1 MARKR
6 DAREGCPDTDG
17 ADGLGGEGL
26 LKLGG
31 CQYRKVTLLYQR
43 QEVLISGDQR
53 IGLSGHS
60 QLEKGHIRRIPT
72 HRDRRRRIGNGD
84 RRTKGEVIGQ
94 QFFLLC
100 QREPEFGISQ
110 STDQLRQSSLGNQGK
125 EWLLLPEFTEGGHP
139 PCRKHQRREDEVGIQ
154 HHPKRRSH
162 PLWDW
167 GLRAQATACS
177 MSVDSSSSSTNL
189 ARIALA
195 RWMQHD
201 ITVYHLRVSSDG
213 SSS

>member
-1 MARKR
+1 M
-6 DAREGCPDTDG
+6 
-17 ADGLGGEGL
+17 
-26 LKLGG
+26 GG
-31 CQYRKVTLLYQR
+31 CQDRKVTLFSQS
-43 QEVLISGDQR
+43 QEVLISGNQR

-60 QLEKGHIRRIPT
+60 QMKKGHICRIPT

-94 QFFLLC
+94 QFFLIC
-100 QREPEFGISQ
+100 QRDPSFGISQ
-110 STDQLRQSSLGNQGK
+110 RTDQLRQSWLGNQGK
-125 EWLLLPEFTEGGHP
+125 ELLLLPEFSEGGHP

-177 MSVDSSSSSTNL
+177 MSLDSNSSSANL
-189 ARIALA
+189 ARTASA
-195 RWMQHD
+195 RWMR
-201 ITVYHLRVSSDG
+201 TGVRTS
-213 SSS
+213 

>member
-1 MARKR
+1 MR
-6 DAREGCPDTDG
+6 TDG

-31 CQYRKVTLLYQR
+31 CEDRKVTLLSQN
-43 QEVLISGDQR
+43 QEILISGDQH
-53 IGLSGHS
+53 IGLSGQS
-60 QLEKGHIRRIPT
+60 QLEKGSIHRIPT
-72 HRDRRRRIGNGD
+72 QRDRRRRIGNGD

-100 QREPEFGISQ
+100 QREPEFGRSQ
-110 STDQLRQSSLGNQGK
+110 STDQLRQSWLGNQGK
-125 EWLLLPEFTEGGHP
+125 ELLLLPEFTKGGHP
-139 PCRKHQRREDEVGIQ
+139 PCQKHQRREDEVGIQ

-177 MSVDSSSSSTNL
+177 MSVESSSSSASL
-189 ARIALA
+189 ARTASA
-195 RWMQHD
+195 RWMR
-201 ITVYHLRVSSDG
+201 TGVRTS
-213 SSS
+213 